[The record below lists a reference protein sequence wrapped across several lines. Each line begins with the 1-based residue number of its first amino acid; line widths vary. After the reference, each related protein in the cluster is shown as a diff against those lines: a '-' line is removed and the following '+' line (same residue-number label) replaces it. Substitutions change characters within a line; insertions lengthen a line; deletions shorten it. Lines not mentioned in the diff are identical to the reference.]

1 MKAQAMKQTLRQ
13 SIIAARLKLAASEH
27 IEFSRTISKYI
38 MLLDVYKRAKVV
50 LGYMSFGA
58 EFSTTPWIQQAMQDG
73 KQVLLP
79 KVNTSSKQ
87 LDIYQVKDLQQ
98 DLQADAWDIPEP
110 LPERCAKV
118 EALADIDFILLPGV
132 AFARDGS
139 RLGYG
144 GGFYDKLLERIACAD
159 GSSAGKPALVAAA
172 FSMQL
177 VGEIPQEP
185 TDRKVEWLLTENEVI
200 DCTTERIH
208 SSD

>member
-132 AFARDGS
+132 AFARDGWS
-139 RLGYG
+139 ELLVQMEVVLGNRHWWPQLFRCNWLG
-144 GGFYDKLLERIACAD
+144 KFRRSPPIA
-159 GSSAGKPALVAAA
+159 K
-172 FSMQL
+172 
-177 VGEIPQEP
+177 
-185 TDRKVEWLLTENEVI
+185 
-200 DCTTERIH
+200 
-208 SSD
+208 